1 MYEWHKKEAPLLG
14 LQGSGGGLGFLAG
27 SGPSLE
33 FPSCTN
39 RPTTNKYM
47 WYTTIGNSNSDNYSL
62 CNGDSHFSTG
72 STIKG
77 VTTGDPND
85 PISNTRPGLAAIR
98 FGTPVTVTGVNF
110 GWYHNSGSGYC
121 AGNGFYLLTDDI
133 DGMGPIRSHLNTDTS
148 NKTLSEWK
156 TYYDNQGL
164 SYINTVNYNSGSGCN
179 NPNTYNYPSGSFNYP
194 NVRWVA
200 VTTGRPGY
208 VEDFNGTAGNGAF
221 VITTTGNINM

>member
-1 MYEWHKKEAPLLG
+1 MAPFSTG
-14 LQGSGGGLGFLAG
+14 LARTFGGYGFGKLAEEG
-27 SGPSLE
+27 ESFL
-33 FPSCTN
+33 FPNCTD
-39 RPTTNKYM
+39 RPTTTKYM
-47 WYTTIGNSNSDNYSL
+47 WYTTQENSNSDNYYL

-72 STIKG
+72 STIKN
-77 VTTGDPND
+77 VTTGDPDD
-85 PISNTRPGLAAIR
+85 PISSTRPGLAAIR

-110 GWYHNSGSGYC
+110 GWRHNGNLGYC

-148 NKTLSEWK
+148 NKTIGEWY
-156 TYYDNQGL
+156 TLYNPLGYMY
-164 SYINTVNYNSGSGCN
+164 SINYNSGSGCN

-194 NVRWVA
+194 NIRWA
-200 VTTGRPGY
+200 LVTTGRPGY

>member
-1 MYEWHKKEAPLLG
+1 MAPFSTG
-14 LQGSGGGLGFLAG
+14 LARTFGGYGFGKLAEEG
-27 SGPSLE
+27 ESFL
-33 FPSCTN
+33 FPNCTD
-39 RPTTNKYM
+39 RPTTTKYM
-47 WYTTIGNSNSDNYSL
+47 WYTTQENSNSDNYYL

-72 STIKG
+72 STIKN
-77 VTTGDPND
+77 VTTGDPDD
-85 PISNTRPGLAAIR
+85 PISSTKPGLAAIR

-110 GWYHNSGSGYC
+110 GWRHNGNLGYC

-148 NKTLSEWK
+148 NKTIGEWY
-156 TYYDNQGL
+156 TLYNPLGYMY
-164 SYINTVNYNSGSGCN
+164 SINYNSGSGCN

-194 NVRWVA
+194 NIRWA
-200 VTTGRPGY
+200 LVTTGRPGY

>member
-1 MYEWHKKEAPLLG
+1 MAPFSTG
-14 LQGSGGGLGFLAG
+14 LARTFGGYGFGKLAEEG
-27 SGPSLE
+27 ESFL
-33 FPSCTN
+33 FPNCTD
-39 RPTTNKYM
+39 RPTTTKYM
-47 WYTTIGNSNSDNYSL
+47 WYTTQENSNSDNYYL

-72 STIKG
+72 STIKN
-77 VTTGDPND
+77 VTTGDPDD
-85 PISNTRPGLAAIR
+85 PISSTRPGLAAIR

-110 GWYHNSGSGYC
+110 GWRHNGNLSYC

-148 NKTLSEWK
+148 NKTIGEWY
-156 TYYDNQGL
+156 TLYNPLGYMY
-164 SYINTVNYNSGSGCN
+164 SINYNSGSGCN

-194 NVRWVA
+194 NIRWA
-200 VTTGRPGY
+200 LVTTGRPGY

>member
-1 MYEWHKKEAPLLG
+1 MAPFSTGLARTFGGYGFGKLASEEGESLL
-14 LQGSGGGLGFLAG
+14 
-27 SGPSLE
+27 
-33 FPSCTN
+33 FPSCTD
-39 RPTTNKYM
+39 RPTTTKYM
-47 WYTTIGNSNSDNYSL
+47 WYTTIQNSNSDNYYL

-77 VTTGDPND
+77 VTTGDPAD
-85 PISNTRPGLAAIR
+85 PIGGNYGGIAAIR
-98 FGTPVTVTGVNF
+98 FGTPVTVTGLNF
-110 GWYHNSGSGYC
+110 GWRHNGNLSYC
-121 AGNGFYLLTDDI
+121 AGNGFYLFTDEV
-133 DGMGPIRSHLNTDTS
+133 DGLGLIRNSNNPDTS
-148 NKTLSEWK
+148 NRTLGEWK

>member
-1 MYEWHKKEAPLLG
+1 MFNWHKKESPIISMLG
-14 LQGSGGGLGFLAG
+14 MGGGIGSKLIGGESFL
-27 SGPSLE
+27 
-33 FPSCTN
+33 FPSCTD
-39 RPTTNKYM
+39 RPTTTKYM
-47 WYTTIGNSNSDNYSL
+47 WYTTQENSNSDNYSL

-77 VTTGDPND
+77 VTTGDPVD
-85 PISNTRPGLAAIR
+85 PIGSNRPGLAAIR

-148 NKTLSEWK
+148 NNTLDEWY
-156 TYYDNQGL
+156 TLYNPLGYMYSIG
-164 SYINTVNYNSGSGCN
+164 YNSGSGCN

-194 NVRWVA
+194 NIRWA
-200 VTTGRPGY
+200 LVTTGRPGY
-208 VEDFNGTAGNGAF
+208 VQDYNGTAGNGAF